1 MNVSEAGFT
10 PIFRRLIYEVIIFI
24 FDIIDNSNPLETL
37 NLYTTLSLTSL
48 IFKHWFI
55 TVFDAQF

>member
-10 PIFRRLIYEVIIFI
+10 PIFRRLMYEVIIFI
-24 FDIIDNSNPLETL
+24 FEIIDNSNPLKTL
-37 NLYTTLSLTSL
+37 NLYSTLSLTSL